1 MLSLD
6 NFLLNLKKIKM
17 AQQRKGK
24 GVAVVLSMVAIAGVV
39 GYILYRRYK
48 KKKDEMP
55 SIDTGLTS
63 TSTSTS
69 SSGSTSGGSTSNSN
83 PFATKDDLIKFQ
95 QWVINTK
102 GDKTILGK
110 GGSTGFGDDGIWGSN
125 SAKAFA
131 KYGTE
136 YKNSASTSSG
146 WNEKGSIKSTEN
158 GVNVWKDLK
167 FTKPYGTTAGSQ
179 LQKNVSG
186 KYMFSPIPSGAYF
199 GEATGV
205 IVTDSS
211 GVQYR
216 EVVAPSDKQDLFKD
230 SNNQVVSKAYVSRKK
245 TTKY

>member
-1 MLSLD
+1 
-6 NFLLNLKKIKM
+6 M
-17 AQQRKGK
+17 AQQGKGK
-24 GVAVVLSMVAIAGVV
+24 GFAVVLSMVAIAGVIAYV
-39 GYILYRRYK
+39 LYRRYK

-55 SIDTGLTS
+55 SIDSGTTFTPAPTPTS
-63 TSTSTS
+63 TGS
-69 SSGSTSGGSTSNSN
+69 SSGSSSGSSTSNGN

-131 KYGTE
+131 KYGSE
-136 YKNSASTSSG
+136 YKNSTSASTSTG
-146 WNEKGSIKSTEN
+146 WNEKGSIKSTES

-167 FTKPYGTTAGSQ
+167 FTKPYGSTAGSQ
-179 LQKNVSG
+179 LQKSVSG

-205 IVTDSS
+205 IVTDAS

-216 EVVAPSDKQDLFKD
+216 EVVAPTDRTDLFKD
-230 SNNQVVSKAYVSRKK
+230 SNNNVVSKAYVSRKK

>member
-1 MLSLD
+1 
-6 NFLLNLKKIKM
+6 M
-17 AQQRKGK
+17 AQQGKGK
-24 GVAVVLSMVAIAGVV
+24 GFAVVLSMVAIAGVIAYV
-39 GYILYRRYK
+39 LYRRYK

-55 SIDTGLTS
+55 SIDSGTTFTPAPTPTS
-63 TSTSTS
+63 TGS
-69 SSGSTSGGSTSNSN
+69 SSGSSSGSSTSNGN
-83 PFATKDDLIKFQ
+83 PSATKDDLIKFQ

-131 KYGTE
+131 KYGSE
-136 YKNSASTSSG
+136 YKNSTSASTSTG
-146 WNEKGSIKSTEN
+146 WNEKGSIKSTES

-167 FTKPYGTTAGSQ
+167 FTKPYGSTAGSQ
-179 LQKNVSG
+179 LQKSVSG

-205 IVTDSS
+205 IVTDAS

-216 EVVAPSDKQDLFKD
+216 EVVAPTDRTDLFKD
-230 SNNQVVSKAYVSRKK
+230 SNNNVVSKAYVSRKK

>member
-1 MLSLD
+1 
-6 NFLLNLKKIKM
+6 M
-17 AQQRKGK
+17 AQQGKGK
-24 GVAVVLSMVAIAGVV
+24 GLAIGLSFVAIAGVV
-39 GYILYRRYK
+39 GYIIYRNYK
-48 KKKDEMP
+48 NKQNQNPTDSGTTPEFTP
-55 SIDTGLTS
+55 APAPTS
-63 TSTSTS
+63 TG
-69 SSGSTSGGSTSNSN
+69 SGSSTSNGN

-110 GGSTGFGDDGIWGSN
+110 GGSTGFGDDGIWGSKSI
-125 SAKAFA
+125 SAYA
-131 KYGTE
+131 KYGKE
-136 YKNSASTSSG
+136 YQPSASSG
-146 WNEKGSIKSTEN
+146 WNEKGSIKSTES

-167 FTKPYGTTAGSQ
+167 FARPSGSTAGSQ
-179 LQKNVSG
+179 LQKSVSG
-186 KYMFSPIPSGAYF
+186 KYIFSPIPSGAYF

-205 IVTDSS
+205 IVTDSK

>member
-1 MLSLD
+1 
-6 NFLLNLKKIKM
+6 M

-24 GVAVVLSMVAIAGVV
+24 GLAVGLSVLAIVGVV

-63 TSTSTS
+63 TTTTGGT
-69 SSGSTSGGSTSNSN
+69 SSGSSTSNGN

-131 KYGTE
+131 KYGSE
-136 YKNSASTSSG
+136 YKNSTSASTSTG
-146 WNEKGSIKSTEN
+146 WNEKGSIKSTES

-167 FTKPYGTTAGSQ
+167 FTKPYGSTAGSQ
-179 LQKNVSG
+179 LQKSVSG
-186 KYMFSPIPSGAYF
+186 KYLFSPIPSGAYF

-205 IVTDSS
+205 IVTDAN

-216 EVVAPSDKQDLFKD
+216 EVVAPTDRTDLFKD
-230 SNNQVVSKAYVSRKK
+230 SNNNVVSKAYVSRKK